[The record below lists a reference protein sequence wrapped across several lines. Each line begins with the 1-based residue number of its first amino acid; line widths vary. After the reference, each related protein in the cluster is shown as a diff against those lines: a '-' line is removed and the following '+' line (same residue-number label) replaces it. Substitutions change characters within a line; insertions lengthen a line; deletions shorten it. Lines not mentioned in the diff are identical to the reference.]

1 MANSNGSYR
10 RQNPS
15 PAVVSA
21 GCLSFKSYLSL
32 CRPPSHRQP
41 PSLPPDPPP
50 QPTCEPSAAPAMPS
64 LFRDGEAAAQA
75 YWRRARQLEQELRK
89 LDAWL
94 STEKRQT
101 ECPMNTTV
109 MTAENGHTEMTR
121 LSDGSY
127 LHEIRKPGRPW
138 GRLVM
143 QVSAPLIAENATAAA
158 EVIRGMASLKRGE
171 LCECLHESMPM
182 SNLSGRHAGEI
193 KGKRVVSGSEEHFVE
208 AVLLGSVEKMEGLAL
223 EGLRIQMGGG
233 GRAAAEVAEKKA
245 EAGSKERMVLV
256 MLVQVRDPRENY
268 EAVGEAMIGL
278 IEASAAGEEGSSR
291 LDVQGLHV
299 AGMKSVQARD
309 LIWSTSL
316 RGCKGCCLQYVRN
329 PDRFFA

>member
-10 RQNPS
+10 KQNPS

-21 GCLSFKSYLSL
+21 GCLRFKSYLSL
-32 CRPPSHRQP
+32 CRLPSHRQP
-41 PSLPPDPPP
+41 PSLPPAPLP
-50 QPTCEPSAAPAMPS
+50 QPTCGPSAAP
-64 LFRDGEAAAQA
+64 DGEAAAQA
-75 YWRRARQLEQELRK
+75 YWRRARELEQELRK

-94 STEKRQT
+94 STEKGQT
-101 ECPMNTTV
+101 ECPKNTTV
-109 MTAENGHTEMTR
+109 MTVENGHTEMTR

-127 LHEIRKPGRPW
+127 LHEIKKPGRPW
-138 GRLVM
+138 GRLAM

-158 EVIRGMASLKRGE
+158 EVIRGMASLRRGE

-182 SNLSGRHAGEI
+182 SNLSGRHTGEI
-193 KGKRVVSGSEEHFVE
+193 KGKRVVTGAEEHFVE

-233 GRAAAEVAEKKA
+233 GRAAAEVVEKKA

-278 IEASAAGEEGSSR
+278 IEASAAGEGGSSR

-299 AGMKSVQARD
+299 AGMKSVQARSEGRD